1 MCEYC
6 KAEVYVKTRKIVK
19 SLLAPLTHIEE
30 LRQELED
37 TTGETYIKIPNQY
50 CPMCREKIIGRRL
63 GE

>member
-1 MCEYC
+1 M
-6 KAEVYVKTRKIVK
+6 K
-19 SLLAPLTHIEE
+19 SLLEALTHIEE